1 MDEWLNQYAYQSRKS
16 RSTIIE
22 EALKQYLSGS
32 VEDTHPVYNDKIS
45 LMEERI
51 NIIESKI
58 RNLEKKEDTHL
69 ESFKSTK
76 EYGPDAIARI
86 GTEKTKK
93 FHSVKD
99 SSPPT
104 QENSNKQTTISLDPD
119 GWYTQTLVGE
129 FLDPSILLSTRKSIV
144 SLAVARGEMET
155 NGKKRKGC
163 RIKGSS
169 AIEWIKSMRR
179 KEKPP
184 IFFLG
189 SS

>member
-1 MDEWLNQYAYQSRKS
+1 MDERLNHYAYVSRKS

-22 EALKQYLSGS
+22 EALDHYLSGS
-32 VEDTHPVYNDKIS
+32 VKDNPPSTDTTVS
-45 LMEERI
+45 RLEERI
-51 NIIESKI
+51 AKIESLIQNGEIKE
-58 RNLEKKEDTHL
+58 RNNRICSQSIPEQPD
-69 ESFKSTK
+69 STSRTL
-76 EYGPDAIARI
+76 P
-86 GTEKTKK
+86 EKTKPLR
-93 FHSVKD
+93 SGTD
-99 SSPPT
+99 TGPSPHTNPDH
-104 QENSNKQTTISLDPD
+104 QTIISLDPD

-144 SLAVARGEMET
+144 SIAVARGEMET

-169 AIEWIKSMRR
+169 AIAWITAMKR

-184 IFFLG
+184 VFFLG